1 MNRRTL
7 SADELMPEYTE
18 LLAAGAKLPLVVS
31 GASMLPFLYPG
42 RDTVILD
49 KADTAAKRG
58 DVLLYCRTNG
68 RYILHR
74 VRGVDGEGLWFAGDA
89 QDELEGPISPEQ
101 VKAKVTEVLRKGK
114 TVKKGSILW
123 WFYEKPW
130 SLTFGHRKKLLALA
144 SRIRKR
150 LGRKE

>member
-7 SADELMPEYTE
+7 SAEELMPEYEE

-42 RDTVILD
+42 RDTVILN

-58 DVLLYCRTNG
+58 DILLYRRTNG
-68 RYILHR
+68 RYIMHR
-74 VRGVDGEGLWFAGDA
+74 VRKLDGDGLWFAGDA
-89 QDELEGPISPEQ
+89 QDELEGPVSPEQ

-114 TVKKGSILW
+114 TVKKGSALW
-123 WFYEKPW
+123 RFYEKPW
-130 SLTFGHRKKLLALA
+130 SMTFGHRKKLLALA
-144 SRIRKR
+144 SRIRK
-150 LGRKE
+150 LFGRKK